1 MTCDEEKSYSRKILQ
16 HMTTKNKP
24 FHCGTEHPDSALS
37 HQLRVFFQHLC
48 NSNRSTHGPC
58 GCSDGDGRDEGE
70 VVPGIHSVPQRRK
83 DKGHRHGMVR
93 SPVIA
98 HTREREESGESSD
111 WLEFMCRGG
120 ANPVHYQ
127 VRPGLVLDAR
137 WRVRSHQ

>member
-1 MTCDEEKSYSRKILQ
+1 MKKSPTVGKYYKPSNADK

-37 HQLRVFFQHLC
+37 HQLRVFSLHSC
-48 NSNRSTHGPC
+48 DSNTSTHGPC

-83 DKGHRHGMVR
+83 DKGHGHGMVR

-111 WLEFMCRGG
+111 WLEFMCKGRGQSCSLSG
-120 ANPVHYQ
+120 Q
-127 VRPGLVLDAR
+127 TRPGFR
-137 WRVRSHQ
+137 R